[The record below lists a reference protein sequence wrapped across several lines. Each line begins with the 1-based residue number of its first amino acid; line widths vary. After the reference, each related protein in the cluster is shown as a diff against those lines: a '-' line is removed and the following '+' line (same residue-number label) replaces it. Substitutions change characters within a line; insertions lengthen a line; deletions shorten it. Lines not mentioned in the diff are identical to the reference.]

1 MSQIITNAFSR
12 YWQECLATQVPVVL
26 DEFVLANVPG
36 LDPDAAI
43 NPDSGLPP
51 ANQIVHRHAVDQR
64 GRINNDAVAYTIVMD
79 TTVGDFSF
87 NAMYLINKATGV
99 VGMIVHKGL
108 ETKLKT
114 NEATGQTGNSL
125 VKSML
130 MEYDR
135 ASEATATHVD
145 ASTWQIDYA
154 ARLRGMDDDLR
165 LQALQFFGPATFY
178 GNGFNLVNESGV
190 YKVQPGVAY
199 VGGLRA
205 ELNEVKKVTPGA
217 KPVGLWLDIYRAG
230 SLLDAWVNH
239 FTLTLSVP
247 ELTDYRD
254 ANGHQHHVA
263 KMAIVNIDGSVTD
276 VRRKRTI
283 ELTGDVSGKGIL
295 EDAQGVTIAVEI
307 KDGSHRHQW
316 AELDQVPATAS
327 RWPTYNEVTDKPTL
341 EQMGGYPKT
350 GGPLD
355 GGVDAKDAIYAKVG
369 LIARSRAGSNGG
381 TWLGIEAPDNA
392 DPYISA
398 KVSAEN
404 APSQVITIGRNEI
417 TALKRLAAAA
427 MRIAADAGLKFSP
440 YEDLRGISWG
450 LGMNPENRTW
460 GIHRFVDGAWTSSPF
475 WVDAAGAVGMN
486 ALIVS
491 GGSESTYHQIRNKGN
506 PSVELHEPGK
516 FAVMMYKP
524 QGTGTLRFCSSNGAG
539 GEAQGYGG
547 VDSDGFFT
555 VAGRYRAH
563 YPAANRAWTAKGQCS
578 FWGETIST
586 PSAGSL
592 LGIAGIQMQRTGIW
606 ALENHY
612 GMFNPD
618 DIADNVEHVLSCT
631 DGGGFW
637 KVWRFSNSGNLTPA
651 SGRWRIDGAG
661 ELYPARLNGA
671 NLIDWCQSG
680 LAYKSHTH
688 TAAQGNADVVA
699 GGVGQIGTYGFFFTQ
714 ASGAYGP
721 GTTLPGSSLRWSS
734 TDMHESDWGGGSP
747 AGTWK
752 LMGYYNSNA
761 WTKSLWIR
769 IA

>member
-1 MSQIITNAFSR
+1 M
-12 YWQECLATQVPVVL
+12 
-26 DEFVLANVPG
+26 
-36 LDPDAAI
+36 
-43 NPDSGLPP
+43 
-51 ANQIVHRHAVDQR
+51 
-64 GRINNDAVAYTIVMD
+64 
-79 TTVGDFSF
+79 
-87 NAMYLINKATGV
+87 
-99 VGMIVHKGL
+99 
-108 ETKLKT
+108 
-114 NEATGQTGNSL
+114 
-125 VKSML
+125 
-130 MEYDR
+130 
-135 ASEATATHVD
+135 D

-154 ARLRGMDDDLR
+154 ARLLGMDDDLR

-178 GNGFNLVNESGV
+178 GDGFNLGNESGV
-190 YKVQPGVAY
+190 YKIQPGVAY

-247 ELTDYRD
+247 DLVDYRD
-254 ANGHQHHVA
+254 ANGYQHHVA
-263 KMAIVNIDGSVTD
+263 KVAIVNANGSVTD
-276 VRRKRTI
+276 VRRKRAI
-283 ELTGDVSGKGIL
+283 ALTGDVTGKGIL

-307 KDGSHRHQW
+307 KDGSHRHRW
-316 AELDQVPATAS
+316 NELDQVPATAS
-327 RWPTYNEVTDKPTL
+327 RWPTYSEVTDKPTL

-355 GGVDAKDAIYAKVG
+355 GGVDAKDAIYARVG

-381 TWLGIEAPDNA
+381 TWLGMEAPENA

-398 KVSAEN
+398 KVNAEN
-404 APSQVITIGRNEI
+404 TPSPVITIGRNEI

-427 MRIAADAGLKFSP
+427 MRIIADAGLKFSP

-460 GIHRFVDGAWTSSPF
+460 GVHRFVDGAWTASPF

-486 ALIVS
+486 ALVVS
-491 GGSESTYHQIRNKGN
+491 GGSESSYHQVRNAGN
-506 PSVELHEPGK
+506 PAVELHEPGK

-524 QGTGTLRFCSSNGAG
+524 QGTATVRFCSSNGAG

-563 YPAANRAWTAKGQCS
+563 YPAANRSWAAKGQCS
-578 FWGETIST
+578 FWGETIS
-586 PSAGSL
+586 PASPGSL
-592 LGIAGIQMQRTGIW
+592 LGIAGTQMQRNGLW

-631 DGGGFW
+631 DGGGYW
-637 KVWRFSNSGNLTPA
+637 KVWRFSNSGKLVPA
-651 SGRWRIDGAG
+651 NGRWRIDSAG

-680 LAYKSHTH
+680 FAYKSHTH
-688 TAAQGNADVVA
+688 TAAQGNQDIVA
-699 GGVGQIGTYGFFFTQ
+699 GGWGQVGTYMM
-714 ASGAYGP
+714 AAVLP
-721 GTTLPGSSLRWSS
+721 GHAAAMNPSATIAGSSLRPANASEWGQNR
-734 TDMHESDWGGGSP
+734 DWALP
-747 AGTWK
+747 GTWK
-752 LMGYYNSNA
+752 CLGFVTDNSDDR
-761 WTKSLWIR
+761 WDDRTTLWIR
-769 IA
+769 VA